1 MHEMGIVQNIIEIL
15 EEQAKIHKATRIS
28 GIHLQFGA
36 LTAVLPTAVEFAF
49 QILSKDTIA
58 ENARLSIEII
68 PLKIRCLECGK
79 ESVLQDYD
87 PFCPECDSAMVN
99 IIQGK
104 HEMRVA
110 SIELED

>member
-15 EEQAKIHKATRIS
+15 EEQAKIHNATRIA